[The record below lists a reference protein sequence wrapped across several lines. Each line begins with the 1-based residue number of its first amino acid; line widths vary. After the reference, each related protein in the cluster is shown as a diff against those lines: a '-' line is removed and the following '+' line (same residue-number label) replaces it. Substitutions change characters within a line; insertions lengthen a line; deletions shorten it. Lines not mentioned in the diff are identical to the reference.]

1 MDNERKIIEK
11 LDKLTDTLNE
21 FKVGQAKRVT
31 RLETK
36 MNGILWTMGVV
47 FASFIY
53 TIRDLFK

>member
-1 MDNERKIIEK
+1 MDNEKKIIQR
-11 LDKLTDTLNE
+11 LDNIQESLNE
-21 FKVGQAKRVT
+21 FKLGQAKKVT

-36 MNGILWTMGVV
+36 MNGLLWSTGVI

>member
-1 MDNERKIIEK
+1 MDNERKILQKIDELK
-11 LDKLTDTLNE
+11 DSLND
-21 FKVGQAKRVT
+21 FKIGQAKRVT

-36 MNGILWTMGVV
+36 MNGMLWTMGVV